1 MIYLVVQ
8 VGVVFA
14 TRSRPAPSPVGIGW
28 TAATF
33 VAMLVLAAAKTRTG
47 TTLGN
52 PVLLTEGRVTLIDAF
67 LAGSVLLGLVLNA
80 VLGWWW
86 ANPLAG
92 TVLVYY
98 GVREAREA
106 LRTRPRL

>member
-8 VGVVFA
+8 VGVVLA
-14 TRSRPAPSPVGIGW
+14 TGSRPAPSPVGIGW
-28 TAATF
+28 TAGTF
-33 VAMLVLAAAKTRTG
+33 LAMLALAAAKTRTG

-80 VLGWWW
+80 VPGWWG
-86 ANPLAG
+86 ANPRAG
-92 TVLVYY
+92 TALVYY